1 MFREMRRPGQALS
14 LEECIRLLTE
24 ETRGVLSLLGDE
36 GYPYGVPLNH
46 YYDPADGALYF
57 HGGLEGHRVDAF
69 RRCGKAS
76 FCVYD
81 RGVSREGEW
90 AKTVNSVIVFGRLT
104 EVGDR
109 GEVLRIS
116 RLLSLKFTRDEAYI
130 RRELEQAGPRTLLL
144 RLTPEH
150 MTGKRVLEA

>member
-1 MFREMRRPGQALS
+1 MFREMRRLSQALS
-14 LEECIRLLTE
+14 REECVRLLTE

-36 GYPYGVPLNH
+36 GYPYGVPLNQ
-46 YYDPADGALYF
+46 YYDPEDGCLYF
-57 HGGLEGHRVDAF
+57 HGGMTGHRVDAF

-76 FCVYD
+76 FCVFD

-90 AKTVNSVIVFGRLT
+90 AKQVKSVIVFGCL
-104 EVGDR
+104 EAVEDR
-109 GEVLRIS
+109 REVLRIS
-116 RLLSLKFTRDEAYI
+116 RLLSLKFTRDEEYI

-144 RLTPEH
+144 RLKPEH